1 MLIASKAK
9 LVRSMQHRKE
19 ILIHLSHLH
28 RRVEECN
35 GVIKKEGYHFFR
47 QEVQRSLEAGKVH
60 IKIKT
65 SAGKKHILDFENSDT
80 VLCIKER
87 LKRLDNV
94 EIENQHLIF
103 EGKLLVDEARLDECH
118 VQNKSSIDVMYREYP
133 MVKRMSSHLKDQV
146 DAVLETCEYEV
157 DLDADVDE
165 LVDEVA
171 YLRDFIHEYSSFVC
185 KHLINTC
192 VVHKRNS
199 QDFVP

>member
-65 SAGKKHILDFENSDT
+65 SAGKKHILDFENSELARHVDVEAMVYT
-80 VLCIKER
+80 LTQLQR
-87 LKRLDNV
+87 LIV
-94 EIENQHLIF
+94 E
-103 EGKLLVDEARLDECH
+103 
-118 VQNKSSIDVMYREYP
+118 SS
-133 MVKRMSSHLKDQV
+133 
-146 DAVLETCEYEV
+146 T
-157 DLDADVDE
+157 
-165 LVDEVA
+165 
-171 YLRDFIHEYSSFVC
+171 
-185 KHLINTC
+185 
-192 VVHKRNS
+192 
-199 QDFVP
+199 